1 MADLICIYINKT
13 TNKSAKD
20 EDKIKEVKRKIWK
33 YKKGDRTLNFL
44 KLKTIMPNLF

>member
-20 EDKIKEVKRKIWK
+20 EDKIKQVKRKI
-33 YKKGDRTLNFL
+33 
-44 KLKTIMPNLF
+44 